1 MGPVYGAVGMKRT
14 TSGEYDTELILDEK
28 SNVLVGSVFFN
39 SDQIKE
45 DDKAWEFEMIQKLS
59 REMPF
64 MPEIL
69 DYHFKGTSIEYA
81 LPNIGQMYPLEFYCQ
96 DLCTDYKPE
105 NIIEMFVI
113 SNNILHMWRG
123 ILNEWSVR
131 NNVIIHSG
139 NFWDGAILD
148 DKKNM
153 LYLNFTDFSLKKKDQ
168 YDFYL
173 RNNNNQDIENAN
185 RFLYT
190 LVGKK
195 QRNDEVE
202 EKIKKNDTD
211 LKVFRAKYETLLKK
225 KNEQLSKSISKESIK
240 ATLGEMMYK
249 FYFGDSDG

>member
-14 TSGEYDTELILDEK
+14 ASGEFDTELILDEK
-28 SNVLVGSVFFN
+28 SNVLIGSVFFN

-45 DDKAWEFEMIQKLS
+45 DDKAWEFGMLQKLS

-69 DYHFKGTSIEYA
+69 DYHFKGTAVEYA

-96 DLCTDYKPE
+96 DLCSDYKPE
-105 NIIEMFVI
+105 NIIEMFII
-113 SNNILHMWRG
+113 SNNILHMWKG
-123 ILNEWSVR
+123 MLNEWAVR
-131 NNVIIHSG
+131 NDVIIHSG
-139 NFWDGAILD
+139 DFWDGAILD

-168 YDFYL
+168 YYFYL
-173 RNNNNQDIENAN
+173 RNSNSQDVENAN
-185 RFLYT
+185 RYLYT

-195 QRNDEVE
+195 LSKDDYE
-202 EKIKKNDTD
+202 EKVKNNTRD
-211 LKVFRAKYETLLKK
+211 LEVFRAKYRTLLKN
-225 KNEQLSKSISKESIK
+225 KNEQLSKSISRESIK
-240 ATLGEMMYK
+240 ATLGEEMYN